1 MAGCRLGYVAGWP
14 DGVKMVQKLCTPH
27 NANAFAML
35 LAENVISNPGVLN
48 NLIEK
53 FNEGRKYLTESLDSN
68 GYAHKGCAGNFIF
81 IKPKTDAEKIVAQMK
96 SVKKILIKSY
106 PNVGEFGTCLRVS
119 IGERKYMETFMDAL
133 LELDK

>member
-1 MAGCRLGYVAGWP
+1 
-14 DGVKMVQKLCTPH
+14 
-27 NANAFAML
+27 
-35 LAENVISNPGVLN
+35 
-48 NLIEK
+48 
-53 FNEGRKYLTESLDSN
+53 
-68 GYAHKGCAGNFIF
+68 
-81 IKPKTDAEKIVAQMK
+81 MK